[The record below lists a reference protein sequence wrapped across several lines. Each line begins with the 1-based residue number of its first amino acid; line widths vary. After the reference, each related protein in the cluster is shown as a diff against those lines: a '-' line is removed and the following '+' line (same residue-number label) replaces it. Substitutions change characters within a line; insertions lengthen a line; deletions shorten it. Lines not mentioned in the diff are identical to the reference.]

1 MPLHTYSV
9 FDAILTQVIISFH
22 MSLSLGE
29 DIFIALSLNKIGKI
43 MYDFSFENFI
53 I

>member
-1 MPLHTYSV
+1 MPLQTYSV
-9 FDAILTQVIISFH
+9 FDAILTQVFISF

-29 DIFIALSLNKIGKI
+29 DMFSAVSLNKVGKI
-43 MYDFSFENFI
+43 MYDFSFENLI